1 MKFEI
6 KHNIFETGA
15 KNVNLTDKEA
25 DYIIALASG
34 IKKDKILKCLQLT
47 NDDIENL
54 YKKFKLKNKDMERD
68 FQLVTLTCSGNF
80 IGEYFEKNSDRKFI
94 FEECEELA
102 QTVKEMKKSY
112 DNFKKEIE
120 KTVEEFLEAR
130 FGKNEKDK

>member
-54 YKKFKLKNKDMERD
+54 YKKFKLKN
-68 FQLVTLTCSGNF
+68 TF
-80 IGEYFEKNSDRKFI
+80 IMQR
-94 FEECEELA
+94 
-102 QTVKEMKKSY
+102 
-112 DNFKKEIE
+112 
-120 KTVEEFLEAR
+120 
-130 FGKNEKDK
+130 